1 MPFSNEEIKL
11 KFVHFRGFVSFFS
24 LLQWIWR
31 ICALLLL
38 SWELETE
45 NGEDA
50 WPGDRICSLF
60 ISNAPSLTLSLGGG
74 TYSPTSFSPIITAP
88 LARLNYI
95 CLRTYM
101 VIRSLLVNSGD
112 LGILHCEP

>member
-11 KFVHFRGFVSFFS
+11 KLVHFRGFVPFFS

-88 LARLNYI
+88 LARLRP
-95 CLRTYM
+95 CLDPMGCKCKNFLQR
-101 VIRSLLVNSGD
+101 N
-112 LGILHCEP
+112 LGNLKY